1 MPNVKETGGQGRI
14 FIDWVPAAKGK
25 GKGKGRGN
33 AGGRSPPR
41 RQPRQQVLQAAP
53 KGPPNALAAPPPNEA
68 PEAAAP
74 ANLAQPLTFLAAD
87 MLKETC

>member
-1 MPNVKETGGQGRI
+1 MWKKPVVKAEFSSTGYLQQRGS
-14 FIDWVPAAKGK
+14 
-25 GKGKGRGN
+25 KGRGN
-33 AGGRSPPR
+33 GGGRSPPR

-68 PEAAAP
+68 PAP